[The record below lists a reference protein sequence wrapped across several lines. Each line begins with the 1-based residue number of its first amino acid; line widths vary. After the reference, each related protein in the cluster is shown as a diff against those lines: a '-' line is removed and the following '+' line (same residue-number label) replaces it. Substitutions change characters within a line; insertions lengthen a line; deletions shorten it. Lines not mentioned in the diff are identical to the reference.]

1 MPHKGKH
8 LLENASLG
16 AIAGLVAWGL
26 LALSPVF
33 TEFLTFSPFVIH
45 GITASAGLGAV
56 LLVRD
61 PLLKHL
67 PFNEVL
73 LHVLFG
79 AVVGGVSGW
88 LAFRSADYLLA
99 YQVPPFAS
107 RLVGW
112 GLLGLLLGG
121 ASCVFHARSH
131 FILRP
136 CLGGVAGGV
145 AGGILVELV
154 ALTPFDGPAQAVA
167 LLAYGLTYQLVQA
180 SLENLTS
187 HAVLRVI
194 NGPQMGQ
201 SWLLSA
207 PLLSIG
213 YGRYTD
219 LRLSGYTEVCAHHAD
234 LRIEDEQM
242 SLQNVE
248 KGGELEV
255 NFRKVH
261 QQPLKDGDI
270 IKAGSALLQYC
281 ET

>member
-8 LLENASLG
+8 LLENALLG
-16 AIAGLVAWGL
+16 AVAGLVAWGL
-26 LALSPVF
+26 LALSPTFVEYF
-33 TEFLTFSPFVIH
+33 TISPFVIH
-45 GITASAGLGAV
+45 GITASAGLGAI
-56 LLVRD
+56 LLARD

-67 PFNEVL
+67 PLNEVA
-73 LHVLFG
+73 LHVFRG
-79 AVVGGVSGW
+79 AVIGGVSGW

-112 GLLGLLLGG
+112 GVLGLLLGG

-131 FILRP
+131 LILRP
-136 CLGGVAGGV
+136 CLGGGAGGL
-145 AGGILVELV
+145 AGGLLVELV
-154 ALTPFDGPAQAVA
+154 ALTPFDGTAQAVA

-180 SLENLTS
+180 GLENLTS
-187 HAVLRVI
+187 HAQLRVI
-194 NGPQMGQ
+194 NGPQIGQ
-201 SWLLSA
+201 SWLLSS
-207 PLLSIG
+207 PLLSLG
-213 YGRYTD
+213 YGRHAD

-234 LRIEDEQM
+234 LRIDNEQM